1 MLSWD
6 YVSEL
11 FPDGMIADM
20 FDAYCSAVDVYK
32 RQAEGVMPCSRAFS
46 LTADHSG
53 SATVRHRR
61 SNLPS
66 PTVEGSAARG
76 SCGAGGSSGKRERQ

>member
-1 MLSWD
+1 
-6 YVSEL
+6 
-11 FPDGMIADM
+11 
-20 FDAYCSAVDVYK
+20 
-32 RQAEGVMPCSRAFS
+32 MPCSRAFS